1 MTPAEK
7 NREANMRRTVGE
19 FVERF
24 VRGEQERT
32 RRSDGG
38 RKSYAHLVREA
49 ELEACRHAER
59 NIQGGGAR

>member
-49 ELEACRHAER
+49 ELEAYRHAER